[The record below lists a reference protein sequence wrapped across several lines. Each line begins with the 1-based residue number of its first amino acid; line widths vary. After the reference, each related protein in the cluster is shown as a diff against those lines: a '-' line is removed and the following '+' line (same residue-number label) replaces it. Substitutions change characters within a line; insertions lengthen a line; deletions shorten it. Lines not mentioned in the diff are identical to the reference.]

1 MCYNEALMNYNNN
14 NNNNNNNN
22 FLMFKFSYLLS
33 LSTME
38 PLSHE
43 NNFNLIVGRFNEVSK
58 LSSSSYSGALAREA
72 PAAEHNG

>member
-43 NNFNLIVGRFNEVSK
+43 NNFNLVVERFNGVSR
-58 LSSSSYSGALAREA
+58 LSSTSYSGALAREA
-72 PAAEHNG
+72 PAAEHHS